1 MSADRGYGLDLDRRL
16 VRALQ
21 ENPRASVVALA
32 HAIHE
37 PRAVVGQR
45 LRALIDSGAI
55 RVVAAVHPHFA
66 GLQVT
71 AHVSVAT
78 RGPVADAATLVA
90 SWPQTV
96 LVSIVAGAHD
106 LIMEVRVP
114 THTDIQAL
122 LARVRRHPAVVR
134 TSTVIY
140 TGVFKGLLE
149 HDTYEPMSIDDTDRA
164 LLRELQSDGR
174 ANWQDLAVRVARSS
188 SAVRTRVNRMLQ
200 AGIARLVVVQERGHF
215 GRLLTMGVGLTLR
228 SEATQVL
235 ARLRHEEDVEFAAA
249 TIGRFDAVV
258 TLRGA
263 SPVDLDASLERLRS
277 FPEVTALEVWAHLR
291 SVKEDY
297 TSAL

>member
-1 MSADRGYGLDLDRRL
+1 MSADGGYGLDLDRRL

-21 ENPRASVVALA
+21 QNPRASVVALA

-122 LARVRRHPAVVR
+122 LAQVRRHPAVVR

-149 HDTYEPMSIDDTDRA
+149 HDTYEPMSIDATDRA
-164 LLRELQSDGR
+164 LLRELQRDGR

-188 SAVRTRVNRMLQ
+188 SAVRVRVNRMLQ

-235 ARLRHEEDVEFAAA
+235 TRLRHEEDVEFAAA

-277 FPEVTALEVWAHLR
+277 FPEVTALEAWAHLR